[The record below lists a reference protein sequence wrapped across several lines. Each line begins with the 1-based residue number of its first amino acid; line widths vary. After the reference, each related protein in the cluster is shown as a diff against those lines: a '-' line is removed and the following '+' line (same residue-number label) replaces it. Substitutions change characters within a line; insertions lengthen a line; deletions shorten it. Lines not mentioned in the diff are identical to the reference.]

1 VIRCICGP
9 NLLLGLGHTIDC
21 PTYYT
26 QEPGD
31 EMEAAHE
38 RDYEE
43 MGQMDSLR
51 RQILD
56 FIAEPPSRASQPSL
70 LALGQAANELA
81 ACSARVVR
89 TWD

>member
-1 VIRCICGP
+1 VIRCTCGP

-21 PTYYT
+21 PVTYR
-26 QEPGD
+26 QEPQD
-31 EMEAAHE
+31 DMEAAHE
-38 RDYEE
+38 RDYAE
-43 MGQMDSLR
+43 MGQMDALR

-56 FIAEPPSRASQPSL
+56 FVAEPPSRASQPAL

-81 ACSARVVR
+81 ACSAQVVR